1 MNRNRIMRRVA
12 AAAVLALGATAADA
26 QVKLTPI
33 GTYGA
38 GLFDESA
45 AEIPAYDP
53 LSQRLFVTSAG
64 QGIDVLDLSDPFNPT
79 LSNQIALPGVNS
91 IAIHNGLIAAAVE
104 DATKTNQGTVR
115 FFDTDGNSRGFV
127 GVGALP
133 DMLTF
138 SPDGARLLVANEGEP
153 NDDYT
158 VDPEG
163 SVSIIDLDPVN
174 PADSTVHTAGFS
186 AFNGAALDASVRVF
200 GPGASVAQDLEPE
213 YVAFAPDANTAY
225 VALQENNALGVI
237 DLTTNSVTAIHGL
250 GFKDHRLPG
259 NGLDANKNDDTAVIE
274 NLPIFGMYQPD
285 AIAAFESAGQTYILT
300 ANEGDAREY
309 EGTPGF
315 IEEADLKDVTLDPA
329 VFSQDFIDRAGD
341 TDDIGD
347 LTIAGFMGDT
357 DSDGDLEEIFAF
369 GARSFSI
376 YDSSGNQV
384 FDSGD
389 MLEQITRDTAGV
401 NFNASNDDN
410 SVDDRS
416 DNKGPEP
423 EGLTIGMVD
432 GMPVAFIGLERVG
445 GVLAYDLSDPANPL
459 FLDYVNNRNFNE
471 PVSLEAEID
480 GEMVDVPNPLAG
492 DLGPEGLLFIDAADS
507 PIGQALLVVTNEVS
521 GTTTIYTVPE
531 PASLALLGLG
541 GLALLTRRRRA

>member
-1 MNRNRIMRRVA
+1 MRRVA

-64 QGIDVLDLSDPFNPT
+64 EGIDVLDLSDPFNPT
-79 LSNQIALPGVNS
+79 LSHQIALPGVNS

-104 DATKTNQGTVR
+104 DATKTNHGTVR

-186 AFNGAALDASVRVF
+186 AFNGAALDASVRIF

-213 YVAFAPDANTAY
+213 YVAVSADGNTAY
-225 VALQENNALGVI
+225 VALQENNAIGVI

-250 GFKDHRLPG
+250 GFKDHSQPG
-259 NGLDANKNDDTAVIE
+259 NGLDANKNDDAAVIE

-285 AIAAFESAGQTYILT
+285 VIAAFESAGQTYILT

-357 DSDGDLEEIFAF
+357 DSDGDLEEIYAY

-376 YDSSGNQV
+376 YDSSGNLV

-389 MLEQITRDTAGV
+389 MLEQITKDTAGV

-541 GLALLTRRRRA
+541 GLALLTRRRRD